1 MSETIKENYDVKDSK
16 IDLKKHE
23 DNYSWRHARPTKES
37 FREICE
43 KLNEPRSFRSSDTL
57 KHHFIENIAESPE
70 EAAKYRARHEFYIK
84 SY

>member
-1 MSETIKENYDVKDSK
+1 MSETINENYDIKDSK
-16 IDLKKHE
+16 IDLKKPE
-23 DNYSWRHARPTKES
+23 DNYSWRYARPTKES

-43 KLNEPRSFRSSDTL
+43 KLNEPRSYRSSDSL
-57 KHHFIENIAESPE
+57 KHHFIENIADSPE